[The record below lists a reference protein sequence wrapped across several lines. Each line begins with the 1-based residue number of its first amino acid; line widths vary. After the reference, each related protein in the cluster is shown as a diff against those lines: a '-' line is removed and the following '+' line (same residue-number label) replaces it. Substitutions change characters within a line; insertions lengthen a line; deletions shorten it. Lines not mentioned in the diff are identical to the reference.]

1 MANPPPPYDNI
12 TGISRTV
19 MKDNAQ
25 ESIANYN
32 GNARPGEMVVDLL
45 NNDVYIGN
53 TNGNLNLLV
62 IGGGS
67 GNSEPA
73 GPVGAIQYN
82 SGGNLFGGTANVTVS
97 GSGLNVVGTLSTGN
111 IIPAADNVNFL
122 GNATNR
128 WANIFLGPGTLY
140 MTDSNIASNATAELT
155 VLNGVLQV
163 NGAAGLQANLVS
175 GNTTITLIQS
185 GNITLNAGGSTAE
198 MVVSSTGAAVTGN
211 LAVSNNISANGVAT
225 FNGNVSI
232 TDAKTLTV
240 GGITTLNGNVAVA
253 AGKTLKVG
261 SNSVVTTSSREF
273 DPAFIDAAGAF
284 RGATAT
290 GNYTLHD
297 NLCYFRINIDFATC
311 TNFGSGQ
318 YQVTLPFKS
327 IATMTQRSGTLHQTT
342 GDTRYH
348 IAGIVDL
355 QQHSGNPGE
364 TMLLYYSGGASDLA
378 WEVGRPAGATTVTSH
393 FDISGWYQIA

>member
-1 MANPPPPYDNI
+1 MANPPPPYENI

-32 GNARPGEMVVDLL
+32 GNARPGEIVVDQL
-45 NNDVYIGN
+45 NNNVYIGN

-73 GPVGAIQYN
+73 GPVGAVQYN

-111 IIPAADNVNFL
+111 IIPSADNVNFL

-140 MTDSNIASNATAELT
+140 ITDSNVAANTTAELT
-155 VLNGVLQV
+155 VFNGILQV
-163 NGAAGLQANLVS
+163 NGATGLQANLIS
-175 GNTTITLIQS
+175 GNTTLTLAQS
-185 GNITLNAGGSTAE
+185 GNITLNASGSTAE
-198 MVVSSTGAAVTGN
+198 LVVSSAGAAVTGN

-225 FNGNVSI
+225 FNGNVAI
-232 TDAKTLTV
+232 TDAKTFTV
-240 GGITTLNGNVAVA
+240 GGNATFNGNVAVA
-253 AGKTLKVG
+253 TGKTLKVG
-261 SNSVVTTSSREF
+261 GNSVVTTSSREF
-273 DPAFIDAAGAF
+273 DPAFIDASGAF
-284 RGATAT
+284 RGATVT

-297 NLCYFRINIDFATC
+297 NLCYFRINVDFATC

-342 GDTRYH
+342 GDVKYH

-355 QQHSGNPGE
+355 EQHSGNPGE
-364 TMLLYYSGGASDLA
+364 TMLLYYSGGATDLS
-378 WEVGRPAGATTVTSH
+378 WEVGRPSGATTVTSH

>member
-1 MANPPPPYDNI
+1 MANPPPPYSDI

-25 ESIANYN
+25 ETVANYN
-32 GNARPGEMVVDLL
+32 GNARPGEMVVNLL
-45 NNDVYIGN
+45 NNDIYIGN
-53 TNGNLNLLV
+53 TNGGLTL
-62 IGGGS
+62 ISTGGGS

-73 GPVGAIQYN
+73 GPVGAVQIN
-82 SGGNLFGGTANVTVS
+82 AGGNLFGGTANLTFV
-97 GSGLNVVGTLSTGN
+97 NNTLTTGN
-111 IIPAADNVNFL
+111 VIPATDNVYFL

-140 MTDSNIASNATAELT
+140 ITDSNIASGATAELT

-163 NGAAGLQANLVS
+163 NGATGLQANLVS
-175 GNTTITLIQS
+175 GNTTVTLIQS
-185 GNITLNAGGSTAE
+185 GNITLNASGSTAE
-198 MVVSSTGAAVTGN
+198 LVVSSTGAAVTGN
-211 LAVSNNISANGVAT
+211 LTVSGNITANGVAT

-232 TDAKTLTV
+232 TDSKTLTV
-240 GGITTLNGNVAVA
+240 GGITTLNGNTTVA
-253 AGKTLKVG
+253 AGQTLKVG

-297 NLCYFRINIDFATC
+297 NLCYFRIKVDFATC

-342 GDTRYH
+342 GDVRYH

-355 QQHSGNPGE
+355 EQHSGNPGE
-364 TMLLYYSGGASDLA
+364 TMLLYYSGGATDLA

-393 FDISGWYQIA
+393 FDISGIYQIA